1 MSHHDPDPDDRD
13 VAEDDQDHNDDQD
26 RHDTRDRTRDRPSDP
41 ACSCC
46 ASSDDAS
53 SPSTGDGSVD
63 DWRPADGMLDTE
75 LPASLQAAL
84 EAFVADGEIATLG
97 DWTTVVRER
106 TGGGPIA
113 VEDLCATDEPTP
125 HWGVVD
131 GDRQHYAC
139 FYDAVVLAAL
149 TDSHVEIRTESPDGT
164 VIEAEATP
172 DGAITVT
179 PSTTVVSFGI
189 DPAAAESVDERDP
202 THADAYAAICPYVR
216 AFPTRDAYA
225 DWAGT
230 VHAPTIA
237 LPLADATALA
247 HALAD

>member
-1 MSHHDPDPDDRD
+1 MSHHDTDHDDRAAEDGRRDAVDDRD
-13 VAEDDQDHNDDQD
+13 RAD
-26 RHDTRDRTRDRPSDP
+26 DRPIEPS
-41 ACSCC
+41 CSCC
-46 ASSDDAS
+46 APSDDAS
-53 SPSTGDGSVD
+53 SRATGDASEE
-63 DWRPADGMLDTE
+63 DWRPVDGMLETE
-75 LPASLQAAL
+75 LPESLQAAL
-84 EAFVADGEIATLG
+84 EAFVGDAKIQTLG
-97 DWTTVVRER
+97 DWATVVRER
-106 TGGGPIA
+106 TGGGAIT
-113 VEDLCATDEPTP
+113 VDDLCATTESTP

-189 DPAAAESVDERDP
+189 DPAAAESGAERDP
-202 THADAYAAICPYVR
+202 THADAYTAICPYVR

-225 DWAGT
+225 DWAVT
-230 VHAPTIA
+230 VDAPTIA
-237 LPLADATALA
+237 LPLTDATTLA